1 MKKLDLKTKE
11 KQIQFYEKVGLYVK
25 SKMVLAKATQQ
36 EVADYLDI
44 SRVSLLNKLS
54 GRFAFT
60 VDEIILLINRVGI
73 EFNEIVRLYND
84 VFVPF

>member
-1 MKKLDLKTKE
+1 MNKLDLKTKE
-11 KQIQFYEKVGLYVK
+11 KQIQFYEKVGLYVR
-25 SKMVLAKATQQ
+25 SKMVLAKATHQ

-54 GRFAFT
+54 GRFSFT

>member
-1 MKKLDLKTKE
+1 MNKLDLKTKE
-11 KQIQFYEKVGLYVK
+11 KQTQFYEKIGLYVK
-25 SKMVLAKATQQ
+25 SNMVLAKATQQ

>member
-1 MKKLDLKTKE
+1 MNKLDLKTKE

-73 EFNEIVRLYND
+73 DFNEIVRLYND

>member
-1 MKKLDLKTKE
+1 MNKLDLKTKE